1 MLNISIVSHKLT
13 TLNKV
18 FQFLGSN
25 YIVFYHILMATAV
38 LNVYADLIICYIL
51 FILSSIY
58 TLKHYL

>member
-25 YIVFYHILMATAV
+25 YIIFYHILMATDV

-51 FILSSIY
+51 FILF
-58 TLKHYL
+58 